1 MVDAAD
7 IAEVQRMAALAPE
20 YDVDD
25 LSALQSIPEVLG
37 YIVACARAEDRDEA
51 ADVELVVRSVD
62 MSPDAVRV
70 AELILRPLGYVAVCD
85 MLRKIAGRRK
95 HELAPLQ

>member
-1 MVDAAD
+1 MPVDAAD
-7 IAEVQRMAALAPE
+7 IVELQRMAPE
-20 YDVDD
+20 YDTDD

-62 MSPDAVRV
+62 MSPDTVRV

-95 HELAPLQ
+95 HSLAPLNT